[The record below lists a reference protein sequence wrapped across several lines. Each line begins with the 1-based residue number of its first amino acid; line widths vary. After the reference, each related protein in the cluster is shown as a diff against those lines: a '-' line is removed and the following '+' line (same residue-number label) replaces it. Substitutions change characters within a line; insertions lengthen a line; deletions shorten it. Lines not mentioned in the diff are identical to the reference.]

1 MNTSNNEGLS
11 IIVPF
16 LNEEDGI
23 ELFCSTLDD
32 YSTQLSFPIELVFVD
47 DGSTDRSVDVLNNY
61 SFKNIKRAQL
71 VKFSRN
77 FGSHAAIRAGLQYAY
92 YPVCT
97 WLGSDLQEPL
107 ELLGQSYELIK
118 EGYDAVYVSKKSIVV
133 SRMTRAFSKTYSHLM
148 RKYAVSNY
156 SSDGVST
163 IVFNNKIK
171 DLLNSNVEGNSSIM
185 LQIIDAGFKTANLE
199 MDFHERSTGKSKWTF
214 SKKVKLMIDSFVS
227 FSFAPIRMVS
237 IIGIIMFLIGIVIGI
252 VTIINRLLNFDVPV
266 GYSTLASMMALGFGI
281 TNISLGI
288 IAEYLW
294 RAYDAARNRPVYI
307 VDKTIPLAGPEVQT
321 DEEISGSA
329 DESE

>member
-1 MNTSNNEGLS
+1 MTTNKNEGLS

-32 YSTQLSFPIELVFVD
+32 HASKLSFPLELVFVD
-47 DGSTDRSVDVLNNY
+47 DGSTDRSVEILGKY
-61 SFKNIKRAQL
+61 SFKNIKRAKL
-71 VKFSRN
+71 VQFSRN
-77 FGSHAAIRAGLQYAY
+77 FGSHAAIRAGVQNAY
-92 YPVCT
+92 YDICT

-107 ELLGQSYELIK
+107 ELLEKSFDLITK

-133 SRMTRAFSKTYSHLM
+133 SKLNRAFSKTYSHLM

-163 IVFNNKIK
+163 IVFNGKIK
-171 DLLNSNVEGNSSIM
+171 ELLNNNVEGNSSIM

-199 MDFHERSTGKSKWTF
+199 LDFHERSAGKSKWTL

-227 FSFAPIRMVS
+227 FSFAPIRLVS
-237 IIGIIMFLIGIVIGI
+237 IMGMIMFFIGVVIGV
-252 VTIINRLLNFDVPV
+252 VTIVARIMNYDTPA
-266 GYSTLASMMALGFGI
+266 GYATLASLIALGFGI

-294 RAYDAARNRPVYI
+294 RALDAARQRPVFI
-307 VDKTIPLAGPEVQT
+307 VSETKDL
-321 DEEISGSA
+321 ISR
-329 DESE
+329 E

>member
-1 MNTSNNEGLS
+1 MNTSKNGGLS
-11 IIVPF
+11 IVVPF

-32 YSTQLSFPIELVFVD
+32 HASKLSFPLELVFVD
-47 DGSTDRSVDVLNNY
+47 DGSTDRSVEILGKY
-61 SFKNIKRAQL
+61 SFKNIKRAKL
-71 VKFSRN
+71 VQFSRN
-77 FGSHAAIRAGLQYAY
+77 FGSHAAIRAGVQNAY
-92 YPVCT
+92 YDICT

-107 ELLGQSYELIK
+107 ELLEKSFDLITK

-133 SRMTRAFSKTYSHLM
+133 SKLNRAFSKTYSHRM

-163 IVFNNKIK
+163 IVFNGKIK
-171 DLLNSNVEGNSSIM
+171 ELLNNNVEGNSSIM

-199 MDFHERSTGKSKWTF
+199 LDFHERSAGKSKWTL

-227 FSFAPIRMVS
+227 FSFAPIRLVS
-237 IIGIIMFLIGIVIGI
+237 IMGMIMFFIGVVIGV
-252 VTIINRLLNFDVPV
+252 VTIVARIMNYDTPA
-266 GYSTLASMMALGFGI
+266 GYATLASLIALGFGI

-294 RAYDAARNRPVYI
+294 RALDAARQRPVFI
-307 VDKTIPLAGPEVQT
+307 V
-321 DEEISGSA
+321 
-329 DESE
+329 SETKDLIGGE